1 MSFESET
8 LTYRR
13 RLRRHLSLWR
23 AAAIVAFAVLLIV
36 LLQRPDASLA
46 FPRAHVARLEVSGII
61 AEDAERDERL
71 LALAEDDRVKA
82 LILRIDSPGGTTAGS
97 EALFR
102 SLREVAAHKP
112 VVAVMGGMATSG
124 GYVAAVAA
132 DHIVAQ
138 GNTITGSIGV
148 IFQTVDVSELLD
160 SLGVEVEQIASGP
173 LKGVPNPFQPMSPE
187 ARRALAALVA
197 DAYDWFVGLVAERR
211 DLPLDR
217 VRALAD
223 GRVYSG
229 RQALAAGLIDAIG
242 DERAARIWLEEVRRV
257 PADLPVRDVGGD
269 AGGSL
274 LDWFLGGAADAV
286 IGKVLPKERL
296 MVDGLVSVWHPGPQ
310 P

>member
-1 MSFESET
+1 MSSEAET

-23 AAAIVAFAVLLIV
+23 AAAILAFAVLLIV
-36 LLQRPDASLA
+36 LVQGPRASLGL
-46 FPRAHVARLEVSGII
+46 PRAHVARLEVSGII
-61 AEDAERDERL
+61 AEDLERDERL
-71 LALAEDDRVKA
+71 HALAEDGRVKA

-97 EALFR
+97 EALYS
-102 SLREVAAHKP
+102 SLREVAAQKP

-124 GYVAAVAA
+124 GYVAAIAA
-132 DHIVAQ
+132 DHIIAQ

-148 IFQTVDVSELLD
+148 IFQTADVSQLLDKIGVDV
-160 SLGVEVEQIASGP
+160 EQVTSGP

-187 ARRALAALVA
+187 ARQALAALVV
-197 DAYDWFVGLVAERR
+197 DAHEWFVGLVAEQR

-217 VRALAD
+217 VHALAD

-242 DERAARIWLEEVRRV
+242 GEQAARAWLDEARQV
-257 PADLPVRDVGGD
+257 PADLPVRDVDLD

-274 LDWFLGGAADAV
+274 FDWFLGGAAGAM
-286 IGKVLPKERL
+286 IEKVVPGERL
-296 MVDGLVSVWHPGPQ
+296 IIDGLVSVWHPGPQ